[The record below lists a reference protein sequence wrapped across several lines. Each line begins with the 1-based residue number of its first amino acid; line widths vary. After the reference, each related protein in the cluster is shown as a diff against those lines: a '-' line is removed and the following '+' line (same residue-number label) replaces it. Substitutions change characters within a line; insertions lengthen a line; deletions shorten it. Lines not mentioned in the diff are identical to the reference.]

1 MAAHDSVTP
10 LANYPYAKD
19 AEVFRRMDGVIRT
32 NLSAFHKP
40 GVLTVR
46 PGYKSVGGFL
56 TRKPAIVVSVVSK
69 HDVAPAA
76 TLPAKVGEFSV
87 DVREATAV
95 EKLRVQNPNEYARVI
110 AGGRGEYVL
119 PDPIYERN
127 PSTGEPLAVPAA
139 ALLAGAAKTNIPY
152 TPAADVTLD
161 AVEEPMAIICHASPD
176 AGWPQLKKF
185 FGQVETNLTVG
196 LYDFTS
202 QHVLD
207 GLTGAI
213 GSGAAALT
221 LTLDHP
227 TKNPTADLT
236 DEETVQDLQG
246 TLDHR
251 LTFAWALERSDP
263 KVNTWI
269 FPTAYHIK
277 VAVRDHKAMWLSSG
291 NWNNS
296 NQPDIDPVADP
307 AGSAAIARKSDRDW
321 HIIVEHAGLS
331 EVYEAFL
338 QHDNDVARNPGP
350 AAPHALAAVAG
361 APAPEPDL
369 TEFNAALMAG
379 ARTPKKY
386 FAPQRIPAHGTRNIR
401 IQPILTPD
409 NYHQNVL
416 PLIQSAQTSFYMQT
430 QYIHPSDK
438 ADDQDFADLI
448 SAVVEL
454 QQAGKDVRIILSQF
468 EKEGDWLDR
477 LQATG
482 MDLASV
488 KIQTAVHNKGI
499 VVDSKVVM
507 LGSQNWSGD
516 GVLRNRD
523 ASLIVHDED
532 AARYYEQ
539 IFLHDWMHMSKP
551 SQ

>member
-1 MAAHDSVTP
+1 MAAHDPATP
-10 LANYPYAKD
+10 LAHYPYAKD
-19 AEVFRRMDGVIRT
+19 AEVFRRMDGVIRA
-32 NLSAFHKP
+32 NLGLFRKA
-40 GVLTVR
+40 GVLSVR

-69 HDVAPAA
+69 HDVAPAQE
-76 TLPAKVGEFSV
+76 LPAKVGEFAV

-95 EKLRVQNPNEYARVI
+95 EKLRAQNPLEYARVL

-119 PDPIYERN
+119 PEPTYERD
-127 PSTGEPLAVPAA
+127 PSTGAPLAMPAA
-139 ALLAGAAKTNIPY
+139 ALMAGPPKTKVSY
-152 TPAADVTLD
+152 TPAAGVTLD
-161 AVEEPMAIICHASPD
+161 AVDATMAITCHASPD
-176 AGWPQLKKF
+176 AGWPQLKSF
-185 FGQVETNLTVG
+185 FGQVQTNLTVG

-202 QHVLD
+202 KHVLD
-207 GLTGAI
+207 GLTSAI
-213 GSGAAALT
+213 GSGSAALT

-227 TKNPTADLT
+227 TKNPTADQT
-236 DEETVQDLQG
+236 DEQTVGDLQG
-246 TLDHR
+246 ALDHR
-251 LTFAWALERSDP
+251 LTFAWALDRSDP
-263 KVNTWI
+263 KVTAWI
-269 FPTAYHIK
+269 YPSAYHIK
-277 VAVRDHKAMWLSSG
+277 VAVRDHKVMWLSSG

-296 NQPDIDPVADP
+296 NQPDIDPLTDP
-307 AGSAAIARKSDRDW
+307 AGSAAVARKSDRDW

-331 EVYEAFL
+331 KVYEAFL
-338 QHDNDVARNPGP
+338 KHDNEVAKNPLPSG
-350 AAPHALAAVAG
+350 PHALAAAAG
-361 APAPEPDL
+361 PAAPEPDL
-369 TEFNAALMAG
+369 AALDAALLAG
-379 ARTPKKY
+379 TPTPKKY
-386 FAPQRIPAHGTRNIR
+386 FAPLRIPAHGTRKIR

-409 NYHQNVL
+409 NYHAKVL
-416 PLIQSAQTSFYMQT
+416 SLIKSADTSFYMQT

-438 ADDQDFADLI
+438 AVDQDFADLI
-448 SAVVEL
+448 SAVVAL
-454 QQAGKDVRIILSQF
+454 QHAGKDVRVILSQY

-523 ASLIVHDED
+523 ASLIVHDAD
-532 AARYYEQ
+532 AAAYYEQ
-539 IFLHDWMHMSKP
+539 IFLHDWVNMSKP